1 MLGVVVG
8 VVVVVLLWCLK
19 FLLFGQDELSEK
31 SILEIKKDELDA
43 ASKQW
48 KSRVEKSDA
57 EKFSVAG
64 RMEKNRE
71 ESNLPINIPAMEKN
85 KKTPQAKRFKG
96 KEGTEFLIYRRRNHS
111 KKMLW
116 RGMRINGEKSMGN

>member
-1 MLGVVVG
+1 MLEIIIGVVC
-8 VVVVVLLWCLK
+8 VVLLWYFK
-19 FLLFGQDELSEK
+19 SVFFGQDELSEK

-71 ESNLPINIPAMEKN
+71 ESNLPINIPTEEHKR
-85 KKTPQAKRFKG
+85 TPQAKRFKG
-96 KEGTEFLIYRRRNHS
+96 KEGKACLNKISIFEILVFLSQY
-111 KKMLW
+111 K
-116 RGMRINGEKSMGN
+116 